1 MIKKINVTCEKC
13 KANFIFATDSSVVD
27 EVLDE
32 GYYICFTCEDEIE
45 EEKMMTEIGIKF
57 EEEQEQLEDIV
68 KKVIE
73 VIEKK
78 TKEEEMTT
86 IESTKHESTEVKK
99 ACTVMYLET
108 RVSDISSEV
117 KKVYFG
123 SAHNTLSKEYA
134 TEFNVKYTIDRE
146 KVDELKSQGWKSEFF
161 YR

>member
-1 MIKKINVTCEKC
+1 MTKQAKVTCEKC
-13 KANFIFATDSSVVD
+13 KESFIFEAERSVVD
-27 EVLDE
+27 KVLEE
-32 GYYICFTCEDEIE
+32 GHYICFTCQDEKE
-45 EEKMMTEIGIKF
+45 EEKMTTNIKF
-57 EEEQEQLEDIV
+57 DEEQLEDIV
-68 KKVIE
+68 KQVIE
-73 VIEKK
+73 VIEK
-78 TKEEEMTT
+78 TKETEVTT
-86 IESTKHESTEVKK
+86 VEPEKHDPSEVKK

-108 RVSDISSEV
+108 RVSHNSSEV

>member
-1 MIKKINVTCEKC
+1 MIKKTKVTCEKC
-13 KANFIFATDSSVVD
+13 KESFIFEAERSVVD
-27 EVLDE
+27 KVLEE
-32 GYYICFTCEDEIE
+32 GHYICFTCQDEMD
-45 EEKMMTEIGIKF
+45 EEKMMTNIKPD
-57 EEEQEQLEDIV
+57 EEQLEDIV

-73 VIEKK
+73 IIEK
-78 TKEEEMTT
+78 TKETEATT
-86 IESTKHESTEVKK
+86 VESEKHDPSEVKK

-108 RVSDISSEV
+108 RVSHNSSEV

>member
-13 KANFIFATDSSVVD
+13 KESFIFTAESSVVD
-27 EVLDE
+27 KVLEE
-32 GYYICFTCEDEIE
+32 GHYICFTCEDEIE
-45 EEKMMTEIGIKF
+45 EKKMMTEIGIKF
-57 EEEQEQLEDIV
+57 EEEQEDY
-68 KKVIE
+68 KKLW
-73 VIEKK
+73 K
-78 TKEEEMTT
+78 TTEAEMTAV
-86 IESTKHESTEVKK
+86 ESTKHEPTEVNK

-108 RVSDISSEV
+108 RVSNLSSEV

-123 SAHNTLSKEYA
+123 RVHNTLSKEYA

>member
-1 MIKKINVTCEKC
+1 MTINI
-13 KANFIFATDSSVVD
+13 NPD
-27 EVLDE
+27 E
-32 GYYICFTCEDEIE
+32 
-45 EEKMMTEIGIKF
+45 
-57 EEEQEQLEDIV
+57 EQLEDIV

-73 VIEKK
+73 VIEK
-78 TKEEEMTT
+78 TKEEEAAVV
-86 IESTKHESTEVKK
+86 ESTKHESIEVEK

-108 RVSDISSEV
+108 RVSNLYSEV

-123 SAHNTLSKEYA
+123 HAHNTLSKEYA

>member
-13 KANFIFATDSSVVD
+13 KENFIFEAERSVVD
-27 EVLDE
+27 KVLEE
-32 GYYICFTCEDEIE
+32 GHYICFTCQDEMD
-45 EEKMMTEIGIKF
+45 EEKMMTNIKPD
-57 EEEQEQLEDIV
+57 EEQLEDIV

-73 VIEKK
+73 IIEK
-78 TKEEEMTT
+78 TKETEATT
-86 IESTKHESTEVKK
+86 VESEKHDPSEVKK

-108 RVSDISSEV
+108 RVSHNSSEV

>member
-1 MIKKINVTCEKC
+1 MTKKINVTCEKC
-13 KANFIFATDSSVVD
+13 KENFIFTTDSSVVD
-27 EVLDE
+27 KVLDE
-32 GYYICFTCEDEIE
+32 GHYICFTCEDKME

-57 EEEQEQLEDIV
+57 EEEQEQLEDII

-73 VIEKK
+73 VIEK
-78 TKEEEMTT
+78 TKEEEVTT

-108 RVSDISSEV
+108 RVSHYSSEV

-123 SAHNTLSKEYA
+123 RAHNTLSKEYA

>member
-1 MIKKINVTCEKC
+1 MTTNIKP
-13 KANFIFATDSSVVD
+13 D
-27 EVLDE
+27 E
-32 GYYICFTCEDEIE
+32 
-45 EEKMMTEIGIKF
+45 
-57 EEEQEQLEDIV
+57 EQLEDIV

-73 VIEKK
+73 IIEK
-78 TKEEEMTT
+78 TKETEATT
-86 IESTKHESTEVKK
+86 VESEKHDPSEVKK

-108 RVSDISSEV
+108 RVSHNSSEV

-123 SAHNTLSKEYA
+123 SAYNTLSKEYA

>member
-1 MIKKINVTCEKC
+1 MIKQTKVTCEKC

-32 GYYICFTCEDEIE
+32 GHYICFTCEDEME

-57 EEEQEQLEDIV
+57 DEEQEYY
-68 KKVIE
+68 KKLS
-73 VIEKK
+73 KK
-78 TKEEEMTT
+78 TKEAEMTAV
-86 IESTKHESTEVKK
+86 ESTKHESTEVKK

-108 RVSDISSEV
+108 RVSNLSSEV

-123 SAHNTLSKEYA
+123 SAYNTLSKEYA
-134 TEFNVKYTIDRE
+134 TEFNVRYTIDRE

>member
-13 KANFIFATDSSVVD
+13 KENFIFATDSSVVD
-27 EVLDE
+27 EILDE
-32 GYYICFTCEDEIE
+32 GHYICFACEDENE
-45 EEKMMTEIGIKF
+45 EEKMTTNIKPD
-57 EEEQEQLEDIV
+57 EEQLEDIV

-73 VIEKK
+73 IIEK
-78 TKEEEMTT
+78 TKETEATT
-86 IESTKHESTEVKK
+86 VESEKHDPSEVKK

-108 RVSDISSEV
+108 RVSHNSSEV